1 MNLALLAGAVLL
13 GSLGGAC
20 DKRKEP
26 APASVGSAG
35 PNDLPDPLNLDWQ
48 SLRYDLGSLGSVQ
61 ATRGRAEFHVV
72 EDDHGVL
79 HATQDPGAGGTMG
92 FLDLDPPALV
102 DLDGDRHEEAV
113 IPFELRSTSDSVFG
127 AFVFTL
133 SNGVPVRLG
142 TITTTAKPGF
152 TVAGATIR
160 TTEGVVWAW
169 DKATKQLVK
178 R

>member
-1 MNLALLAGAVLL
+1 MNLALLAGAVVLTT
-13 GSLGGAC
+13 GGC
-20 DKRKEP
+20 DRRKEP
-26 APASVGSAG
+26 APPPVGSNA
-35 PNDLPDPLNLDWQ
+35 PTDLPDPLSLDWQ
-48 SLRYDLGSLGSVQ
+48 SLRYDLGSLGTVQ

-79 HATQDPGAGGTMG
+79 HATQDSAAGGSMG

-113 IPFELRSTSDSVFG
+113 IPFELRSANDSVFG
-127 AFVFTL
+127 AFAFAL
-133 SNGVPVRLG
+133 RDGLPVQLG

-169 DKATKQLVK
+169 DPATKQLVK